1 MTIIRV
7 HKMYFVYFV
16 YFVEP
21 NVDIVAT
28 PITNI
33 IILTPHLHCKSVI
46 SYNLGQFY
54 LSTRLAAS
62 SQGGGRL
69 ETETVLSQLNL
80 LLPKLIY
87 LRVNPAPVRHRGH
100 RTTKLKEKSRR
111 RKLV

>member
-1 MTIIRV
+1 M
-7 HKMYFVYFV
+7 
-16 YFVEP
+16 EP
-21 NVDIVAT
+21 NVDIVA

-46 SYNLGQFY
+46 RYNLRLV
-54 LSTRLAAS
+54 LSFRQAG
-62 SQGGGRL
+62 SQGDGRL

>member
-1 MTIIRV
+1 M
-7 HKMYFVYFV
+7 
-16 YFVEP
+16 EP
-21 NVDIVAT
+21 NVDIMA

-46 SYNLGQFY
+46 SYNLRLV
-54 LSTRLAAS
+54 LSFRQAGSHS
-62 SQGGGRL
+62 SHGGGRL

-87 LRVNPAPVRHRGH
+87 LLVNPAPVRHRGH